1 MFKVEVLNPLPQR
14 RRSLG
19 HDGLRYGGMFRGEVF
34 SRSTGRLLRSWRDD
48 PGLIIVNGITNQG
61 IMDNQSAAFCAGTQ
75 HTQWF
80 MGLVDNA
87 SWTDFLPGDTAASH
101 STWIECTAYDEATR
115 PQWIPGAP
123 AGNVVTNPT
132 SVTFT
137 MNATKTVKGAFIV
150 SVSGKGATTGVLW
163 SEGPFNSLQSLV
175 DDQLLKL
182 SYTLTGS
189 SAS

>member
-1 MFKVEVLNPLPQR
+1 MFKVEIVNPGNLHARGRVRP
-14 RRSLG
+14 
-19 HDGLRYGGMFRGEVF
+19 DGLRFGGVFKGEVF
-34 SRSTGRLLRSWRDD
+34 DRLGNMVRSWRFD
-48 PGLIIVNGITNQG
+48 PGLLIRNGITNQG
-61 IMDNQSAAFCAGTQ
+61 IMDNESVAFGAGSQ

-87 SWTDFLPGDTAASH
+87 SWTNFLPGDTAASH
-101 STWIECTAYDEATR
+101 GTWIECTAYDEAAR

-123 AGNVVTNPT
+123 AGNVITNPT

-137 MNATKTVKGAFIV
+137 MNATKTVKGAFIA
-150 SVSGKGATTGVLW
+150 SASAKSATTGVLW

-175 DDQLLKL
+175 ATQLLKL